1 MLAEERKD
9 KIINIIE
16 KNRVAKVAELSRLL
30 NTTEATVR
38 RDLEEL
44 QKQKKVQRV
53 HGGAI
58 SVTNTNREFDYRELS
73 TICIEEKKRIAA
85 RAFEFVQ
92 DNDALLMD
100 ASTTVFELASLLL
113 HSSLT
118 GLSIITNSFNLVS
131 LLRSSHI
138 RVIHTGGQL
147 SSSMNYAVGAVG
159 EQMLSGLRVDK
170 CFLGT
175 NGIDPSYGYSVPSF
189 EDASI
194 KKCMLTSS
202 RQKFILADH
211 TKFGEAY
218 LAKFAS
224 FTGEIDYLITDC
236 LTDKIDVSAFD
247 PNTNI
252 VLAEA

>member
-16 KNRVAKVAELSRLL
+16 KNRIAKVAELSKLL

-44 QKQKKVQRV
+44 QKQKKIQRV

-58 SVTNTNREFDYRELS
+58 SVNNTNREFCYSELS
-73 TICIEEKKRIAA
+73 TFCIEEKKRIAA
-85 RAFEFVQ
+85 RAFEFVA

-113 HSSLT
+113 YSGLK

-131 LLRSSHI
+131 LLRSSQI

-147 SSSMNYAVGAVG
+147 SSSMNYAIGSVA
-159 EQMLSGLRVDK
+159 EQMLNGLRVDK

-189 EDASI
+189 EDASV
-194 KKCMLTSS
+194 KKCMLTAS

-211 TKFGEAY
+211 TKFGESY
-218 LAKFAS
+218 MAKFAN
-224 FTGEIDYLITDC
+224 FTGDIDYLITDC
-236 LTDKIDVSAFD
+236 LSAEIDPSAFD
-247 PNTNI
+247 PNINLL
-252 VLAEA
+252 LAEG